1 MKKTSLPRKTKRINK
16 TKSLFLYALPVMVA
30 LIVFILVY
38 YIQKTIFWN
47 LHGMFLCPMDYGP
60 GSAHDA
66 CVEAIIK
73 RLPYDKFVI
82 YTMPSLV
89 CGMIG
94 FAISFPKIIKHH
106 KLLRWLV
113 VLIALFIGG
122 YFIIKDYAYIQ
133 SVVCWHFFDLCY

>member
-1 MKKTSLPRKTKRINK
+1 MKKTSLPRKTKQINK
-16 TKSLFLYALPVMVA
+16 TNSLFLYALPVMVA

-38 YIQKTIFWN
+38 HIQTAIFWSPG
-47 LHGMFLCPMDYGP
+47 GMYLCPMDYGP
-60 GSAHDA
+60 GSANEA
-66 CVEAIIK
+66 CGEAILE
-73 RLPYDKFVI
+73 RLPYDKFVL

-133 SVVCWHFFDLCY
+133 SAVCWHLL